1 MSARIVLM
9 LLVVSYTWPA
19 EAQWRVENAERDG
32 VISVEHDS
40 PEMADAVRKARA
52 SLGTFFALAENP
64 RAGTGLFSVK
74 MGLPTPRGKEY
85 IWAKL
90 LRREDRRVVARI
102 DNTPRWTNKFH
113 EGQTIT
119 FSEAQIVDWLYVDG
133 DRLRGNF
140 TSCAIDKMVSPA
152 EAEAMRKRFRM
163 TCED

>member
-9 LLVVSYTWPA
+9 LLVVSYAWPA
-19 EAQWRVENAERDG
+19 AAQWRVENAERDG

-52 SLGTFFALAENP
+52 SLGAFFALAENP
-64 RAGTGLFSVK
+64 RTGMGVFSVK

-90 LRREDRRVVARI
+90 LRRENGRVVAQI
-102 DNTPRWTNKFH
+102 DNTPRWTTRFH

-119 FSEAQIVDWLYVDG
+119 FSEAHIIDWLYVDG
-133 DRLRGNF
+133 DRLKGNF
-140 TSCAIDKMVSPA
+140 TSCAINKMVSAA
-152 EAEAMRKRFRM
+152 EAEAMQKRFRM
-163 TCED
+163 TCEE